1 MTTVC
6 AAQSGGRTVSSVYI
20 PRAARVALLCTGA
33 FLAAGAITLVSLPWT
48 VQLLVRDV
56 PALSAATLS
65 APSTVLAGDGSVLAT
80 IRPVEQVTPL
90 PAGPLPQSM
99 IAAVVATEDRR
110 FYEHHGVDPIGL
122 ARAVFRNL
130 RNGGVVEGG
139 STITQQLVKNEVV
152 GTRRSYER
160 KIREALLALRVEQA
174 LTKEEIL
181 RRYLDV
187 IYVGAGVRGAETA
200 ARQWFGVGASQL
212 TLGQAALVVAVLPS
226 PNRYSPFSDPE
237 LAESRRQLVLD
248 RVAAAGTA
256 SAADIE
262 RAREEAVLD
271 VLLPQTRDAVV
282 DTTYPWVLDTVAA
295 ELRRLAPTV
304 DLAAGG
310 FVIHTGIDA
319 ALQADAEKAIVSALG
334 KPDMPDGALVVL
346 DASSG
351 EVRAVV
357 GGKDRSRSVVNVA
370 LGQLGGGSGRQGGS
384 SLKPITLAA
393 ALEQGWTLQDR
404 IAGPASLKLPGREPA
419 WNYDRRNWGTPSLI
433 EATAWSVNTAYL
445 NLATSV
451 GVDQVASLGRKLGL
465 DLRGDSAEIAI
476 GMDEVSPLSLAGAY
490 AAFASDGVWRTPHTV
505 RLVEQD
511 GVELWRPVLESR
523 QVLQRSTVDMIGE
536 ALAEVVT
543 TGTGGRASI
552 YGADVRGKTGTTDN
566 HADAWFAGWSGEL
579 VAAVWVGHLE
589 GLVPMTKVPGWGKV
603 SGGSLPALIWQRTL
617 ERSVRSALQ
626 QSGSTEPADA
636 VTDEEVPVIE
646 VLPLPEPSP
655 SSTLPGDG
663 DGADPVPTP
672 GTASESPSA
681 RPDQEGD
688 ETAGGDTSGQGDAND
703 GSSTAGTPTAGRIT
717 NEKDFR

>member
-1 MTTVC
+1 MC
-6 AAQSGGRTVSSVYI
+6 AAPAGSRTVRSVYI
-20 PRAARVALLCTGA
+20 PRAARVAFLGTGA
-33 FLAAGAITLVSLPWT
+33 LLAAGAITLVSLPWT

-90 PAGPLPQSM
+90 PAGPLPDAM
-99 IAAVVATEDRR
+99 VAAVVATEDRR
-110 FYEHHGVDPIGL
+110 FYNHHGVDPIGL

-152 GTRRSYER
+152 GTTRSYER

-174 LTKEEIL
+174 ITKEEIL

-187 IYVGAGVRGAETA
+187 IYVGAGARGAETA

-262 RAREEAVLD
+262 RARDEAVLD
-271 VLLPQTRDAVV
+271 ALLPQTRDAVV
-282 DTTYPWVLDTVAA
+282 DTSSPWVLDTVAA
-295 ELRRLAPTV
+295 ELRRLAPAV

-319 ALQADAEKAIVSALG
+319 ALQADAEKAIVSALDAPG
-334 KPDMPDGALVVL
+334 MPDGALVVL

-384 SLKPITLAA
+384 SLKPVTLAA

-404 IAGPASLKLPGREPA
+404 IAGPASLNLPGRKPA
-419 WNYDRRNWGTPSLI
+419 WNYDRRNWGTPTLLT
-433 EATAWSVNTAYL
+433 ATAWSVNTAYL

-451 GVDQVASLGRKLGL
+451 GTDQVASVGRKLGL

-476 GMDEVSPLSLAGAY
+476 GMDEVSPLTLAGAY

-543 TGTGGRASI
+543 NGTGGRAAIS
-552 YGADVRGKTGTTDN
+552 GADVRGKTGTTDN
-566 HADAWFAGWSGEL
+566 HADAWFAGWAGEL

-589 GLVPMTKVPGWGKV
+589 GLVPMTKVPGWGKI

-626 QSGSTEPADA
+626 QSDATEPVEDA
-636 VTDEEVPVIE
+636 TDEQVPVIE
-646 VLPLPEPSP
+646 VPPLPEPTP
-655 SSTLPGDG
+655 TGALPGDA
-663 DGADPVPTP
+663 DAADPVPTP
-672 GTASESPSA
+672 GAGSESPSPG
-681 RPDQEGD
+681 PDPVGD
-688 ETAGGDTSGQGDAND
+688 DPSVGDTAEQAND
-703 GSSTAGTPTAGRIT
+703 GSSSAGAPTAGTVTS
-717 NEKDFR
+717 EKDSR